1 MGILSERG
9 RIVVAQ
15 SDLSRQAVIQCHLP
29 LPDEPDGPLHDPILA
44 HRGLRVTNRGVVRI
58 DGQAFTRREYLLI
71 ARLYELKA
79 ERQVRYQLVGQVV
92 LEIAQVVEGMPLN
105 ATPIFRNLSGVDRV
119 RPARI
124 PGQEA
129 AVLFPNPLPAPRQ
142 PGGAIGARRR
152 TRPGGPGAAVSVAL
166 VVDR

>member
-15 SDLSRQAVIQCHLP
+15 SDLSRQAVIQCDLP

-44 HRGLRVTNRGVVRI
+44 TRGRRGTTHGVVRI
-58 DGQAFTRREYLLI
+58 DGQAFTRREYLLL

-119 RPARI
+119 RAARI

-129 AVLFPNPLPAPRQ
+129 AVLFPNPVQARGQ
-142 PGGAIGARRR
+142 PVGEIGARREIR
-152 TRPGGPGAAVSVAL
+152 REARDAAVRV
-166 VVDR
+166 